1 MDKTTE
7 ADEWLMGQVAL
18 GKREHLETLLRRYAS
33 PLLTYIERM
42 IGNRHRSEELFQEVF
57 FTVWQK
63 RKQYKF
69 PKRFRSWLY
78 TIAANRCR
86 QDYRKAK
93 IATTSIDQVPEM
105 VPVAVGGY
113 PEQAAIQTEHSVIV
127 AQAVA
132 QLPQQQRTVIVLRI
146 WNGLS
151 YTEIAEIIGKS
162 EATARSHMHHGLN
175 GMRKYLEPRLKSE

>member
-18 GKREHLETLLRRYAS
+18 GKREFLESLLRRYAS

-42 IGNRHRSEELFQEVF
+42 TGDRHRAEEIFQEVF

-69 PKRFRSWLY
+69 PKRFRSWLF

-86 QDYRKAK
+86 QDYRKSK
-93 IATTSIDQVPEM
+93 LPTTSIDPSLELVS
-105 VPVAVGGY
+105 VGVGGS
-113 PEQAAIQTEHSVIV
+113 PDDAAIATENATFV
-127 AQAVA
+127 ATAVT
-132 QLPQQQRTVIVLRI
+132 QLPTQQRTVVVLRI

-151 YTEIAEIIGKS
+151 YGEIADVIGKS
-162 EATARSHMHHGLN
+162 EATVRSHMHHGLN
-175 GMRKYLEPRLKSE
+175 GMRRYLEPRI

>member
-18 GKREHLETLLRRYAS
+18 GKCEYLETLLRRYAS

-42 IGNRHRSEELFQEVF
+42 VGNHHRSEELFQEVF
-57 FTVWQK
+57 FTVWLK

-93 IATTSIDQVPEM
+93 LATTSIDQAPDM
-105 VPVAVGGY
+105 VPAAVGGF
-113 PEQAAIQTEHSVIV
+113 PVEAAIKTEHSVIV
-127 AQAVA
+127 AQAVT
-132 QLPQQQRTVIVLRI
+132 QLPQQQRTVVVLRI

-151 YTEIAEIIGKS
+151 YAEIAEVL
-162 EATARSHMHHGLN
+162 R
-175 GMRKYLEPRLKSE
+175 